1 VALFRPTYK
10 AKKKKPEDLL
20 PPLIADYHSFRP
32 NSIVAAKKRIQK

>member
-1 VALFRPTYK
+1 MALFRPIYE

-32 NSIVAAKKRIQK
+32 NSIVAAEKGIQK